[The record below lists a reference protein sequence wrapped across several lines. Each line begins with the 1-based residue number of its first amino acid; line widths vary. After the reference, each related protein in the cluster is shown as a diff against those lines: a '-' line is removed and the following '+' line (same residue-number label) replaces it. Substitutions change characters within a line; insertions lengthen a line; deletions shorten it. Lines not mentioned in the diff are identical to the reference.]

1 MHDFQISPRDRLLIM
16 ISVIDERPPRIYAF
30 HPQSTFRLNHP
41 TGWVKITEPDG
52 SEAVFNLTHVIGI
65 VSAMK
70 VSGGSEG
77 SPEGSPEKETLE
89 IVEVK
94 FAPDGPWVKTPCY
107 SSSVAEIKFS
117 TGSVWTAISGWIGEN
132 R

>member
-1 MHDFQISPRDRLLIM
+1 MHDFQISQRDRLLIM
-16 ISVIDERPPRIYAF
+16 ISAIDERPPRIYSF
-30 HPQSTFRLNHP
+30 HPQSTFHLNHP
-41 TGWVKITEPDG
+41 TGWAKITEPDG

-70 VSGGSEG
+70 VPGGSKG
-77 SPEGSPEKETLE
+77 SSEKETSTVPE
-89 IVEVK
+89 IVEVRM
-94 FAPDGPWVKTPCY
+94 APEGPWIKTPCY

-117 TGSVWTAISGWIGEN
+117 NGSVWTAISGWIGEN